1 MHRHLRKAGQAEEVN
16 GGDGGADGVS
26 FNLEKVENLRSS
38 SKLKKRLII
47 FTEYD

>member
-38 SKLKKRLII
+38 CEGRRK
-47 FTEYD
+47 D